1 MASTPLKAGDRV
13 TLLHE
18 RVLLN
23 GKREEREVGICGRAG
38 FTVKGNGGQ
47 VFWWHDRGA
56 TWQSDSLD
64 RQDEARAK
72 FKEAALGRERNT

>member
-1 MASTPLKAGDRV
+1 MSTTPLKAGDRV

-23 GKREEREVGICGRAG
+23 GKREERVIGYAGGVG
-38 FTVKGNGGQ
+38 FTIKGGGPTY
-47 VFWWHDRGA
+47 WWHERGA
-56 TWQSDSLD
+56 TWASDSLD